1 MTLFFCILLFLKCLL
16 FIQTTTTTT
25 RPVLDQRV
33 YNERVT
39 APVHPEPVQP
49 VHSSLITSKVTT
61 ENTQM
66 RTENHELRM
75 KVADLQMRV
84 DRLLKGRDQVEAEG
98 SGRFQFNSRS
108 IIYGPQLMD
117 HKLCSSLDRE
127 YKRRYPNKRVHC

>member
-1 MTLFFCILLFLKCLL
+1 MIENKVVSEPQLTLDLKCLL
-16 FIQTTTTTT
+16 LIQTTTTTT
-25 RPVLDQRV
+25 RPVLEQRV

-98 SGRFQFNSRS
+98 SGRFQFNLRS
-108 IIYGPQLMD
+108 ISYGPKLMD
-117 HKLCSSLDRE
+117 HRLWTIIDGLF
-127 YKRRYPNKRVHC
+127 V

>member
-1 MTLFFCILLFLKCLL
+1 M
-16 FIQTTTTTT
+16 IQTTTTTT
-25 RPVLDQRV
+25 RPVLEQRV

-39 APVHPEPVQP
+39 APVHPEPV
-49 VHSSLITSKVTT
+49 HSSLVTSKVTT

-98 SGRFQFNSRS
+98 SGRFQFNFG
-108 IIYGPQLMD
+108 ITIHELWTITY
-117 HKLCSSLDRE
+117 
-127 YKRRYPNKRVHC
+127 

>member
-1 MTLFFCILLFLKCLL
+1 M
-16 FIQTTTTTT
+16 IQTTTTTT
-25 RPVLDQRV
+25 RPVLEQRV

-39 APVHPEPVQP
+39 APVHPESVQP
-49 VHSSLITSKVTT
+49 VHASLVTSKVTT

-98 SGRFQFNSRS
+98 SGRFSYS
-108 IIYGPQLMD
+108 IYFFGNYVFTYANTHAI
-117 HKLCSSLDRE
+117 
-127 YKRRYPNKRVHC
+127 V

>member
-1 MTLFFCILLFLKCLL
+1 MAVFNAARMAEIIFVLLLIFLSPLSAKPGAKPLAKSDPGGILKCLL
-16 FIQTTTTTT
+16 LIQTTTTTT
-25 RPVLDQRV
+25 RPVLEQRV

-49 VHSSLITSKVTT
+49 VHSSLVTSKVTT

-98 SGRFQFNSRS
+98 SGRFQFIS
-108 IIYGPQLMD
+108 G
-117 HKLCSSLDRE
+117 
-127 YKRRYPNKRVHC
+127 

>member
-1 MTLFFCILLFLKCLL
+1 M
-16 FIQTTTTTT
+16 IQTTTTTT
-25 RPVLDQRV
+25 RPVLEQRV

-49 VHSSLITSKVTT
+49 VHSSLVTSKVTT

-98 SGRFQFNSRS
+98 SGRFSYS
-108 IIYGPQLMD
+108 IYFFGNCVSTYANTPAIGWG
-117 HKLCSSLDRE
+117 
-127 YKRRYPNKRVHC
+127 V